1 MIKQLISAAQNKN
14 KRRLRETEEI
24 EETNEDG
31 SNEATE
37 DEEAVEEEEVEF
49 QTGTSQRGQPV
60 LWFEGNSFSIIYIVY
75 HKCELQGSDF

>member
-1 MIKQLISAAQNKN
+1 MIKELISAAQTKN

-24 EETNEDG
+24 EETIEETIEDG

-37 DEEAVEEEEVEF
+37 DEGAVEEEEVEF

-60 LWFEGNSFSIIYIVY
+60 LWFEGNFFFNHLYCVS
-75 HKCELQGSDF
+75 